1 MSLTAER
8 APASTARADLRDRFG
23 DAAAEAGS
31 AARAAPPS
39 DRKPRPARRKGRG
52 FSRLTQRILMVNMI
66 ALAILVGGLL
76 YLVRYQDRLLQQELD
91 ALSAQARL
99 YAWALAEGA
108 VDRTESNIP
117 FVAPDLAEA
126 MVSSLVQTPQTRVRL
141 FDRTGTLMVD
151 SHRIAG
157 HVGIIEVEKLPPK
170 GGIGNPIDVA
180 LDALQSG
187 LNGLSRPRTLPLFPE
202 QEQLEGFRNPVIQP
216 AMEGETF
223 RAVWSDGKNGLVLS
237 ISSPIQ
243 RFKEVLGVVTL
254 TTSGTRIDQAVAE
267 VRRDILNVFFV
278 ALGVTILMSFY
289 LASTITNPIRRLAE
303 GADRVRTGMN
313 RKENLP
319 DFSTRQDEIGDLSA
333 SLQDMTHSLWQRMDA
348 IERFAADVSHEIK
361 NPLTS
366 LRSAVETLGRVKDE
380 NAKAKLLAIIQDDV
394 GRLDRLITDI
404 SDASRVDAEMSRA
417 LEERVDLA
425 TVVRMLAETHNGSLD
440 EGDASAVR
448 VVPAIDESGGRLSV
462 RGKEGRI
469 VQVLENLIGNA
480 MSFSPKDGVVRLLAE
495 RRAEAGRNHIVLR
508 VEDEGPGIPDG
519 KAEKIFERFY
529 SERPAGEKFG
539 THSGL
544 GLSICRQIVE
554 GHGGTIR
561 AENRMG
567 ADGRVEGAR
576 FIVSLPA
583 A

>member
-8 APASTARADLRDRFG
+8 APVTAPRAVPRELREDSTIETTLPTDAIATKPQRAG
-23 DAAAEAGS
+23 GGKA
-31 AARAAPPS
+31 
-39 DRKPRPARRKGRG
+39 RG
-52 FSRLTQRILMVNMI
+52 FSRLTRRILMVNMI

-91 ALSAQARL
+91 AISAQARL

-126 MVSSLVQTPQTRVRL
+126 MVASLVQTPQTRVRL

-157 HVGIIEVEKLPPK
+157 HTGIIEIENLPPK
-170 GGIGNPIDVA
+170 GGIGNPIDAV
-180 LDALQSG
+180 LNALQSG

-202 QEQLEGFRNPVIQP
+202 QDQLEGFRNPVIQP
-216 AMEGETF
+216 AMEGDTY
-223 RAVWSDGKNGLVLS
+223 RAVWSDGRNGLVLS
-237 ISSPIQ
+237 ISAPIQ

-254 TTSGTRIDQAVAE
+254 TTSGARIDQAVAE

-289 LASTITNPIRRLAE
+289 LASTITNPIKRLAE

-319 DFSTRQDEIGDLSA
+319 DFTNREDEIGDLSA
-333 SLQDMTHSLWQRMDA
+333 SLQEMTHSLWQRMDA

-425 TVVRMLAETHNGSLD
+425 TVVSMLAETHNGSID
-440 EGDASAVR
+440 EDDRHAVR
-448 VVPAIDESGGRLSV
+448 VVPRIEGSASTLSV

-480 MSFSPKDGVVRLLAE
+480 MSFSPNGGSVRLSVA
-495 RRAEAGRNHIVLR
+495 RTPAAGRDRITIR
-508 VEDEGPGIPDG
+508 VEDDGPGIPPG
-519 KAEKIFERFY
+519 KEEKIFERFY

-554 GHGGTIR
+554 GHGGSIH
-561 AENRMG
+561 AENRIA
-567 ADGRVEGAR
+567 ADGRIEGAR
-576 FIVSLPA
+576 FMVALPA

>member
-8 APASTARADLRDRFG
+8 ETALTPPAS
-23 DAAAEAGS
+23 S
-31 AARAAPPS
+31 AARGESAAA
-39 DRKPRPARRKGRG
+39 DEAAARTRRRKERG
-52 FSRLTQRILMVNMI
+52 FSRLTRRILMVNMM

-126 MVSSLVQTPQTRVRL
+126 MVASLVQTPQTRVRL

-157 HVGIIEVEKLPPK
+157 HGGIIEVEDLRAPR
-170 GGIGNPIDVA
+170 GIHNPIEWLLA
-180 LDALQSG
+180 TLQDG

-202 QEQLEGFRNPVIQP
+202 QDQLEGFRNPVIQP
-216 AMEGETF
+216 AMEGDTA
-223 RAVWSDGKNGLVLS
+223 RAVWSDGKNGLILS
-237 ISSPIQ
+237 ISAPIQ

-254 TTSGTRIDQAVAE
+254 TTSGARIDQAVAE
-267 VRRDILNVFFV
+267 VRRDILNVFLV
-278 ALGVTILMSFY
+278 ALAVTILMSFY

-313 RKENLP
+313 RKEALP
-319 DFSTRQDEIGDLSA
+319 DFSTREDEIGDLSA
-333 SLQDMTHSLWQRMDA
+333 SLDEMTRSLWARMDA

-380 NAKAKLLAIIQDDV
+380 TAKAKLLAIIQDDV

-417 LEERVDLA
+417 MEERVDLA
-425 TVVRMLAETHNGSLD
+425 AVARMLADSHTGARD
-440 EGDASAVR
+440 EDDAAAPR
-448 VVPAIDESGGRLSV
+448 VVPLIESGASLTV

-480 MSFSPKDGVVRLLAE
+480 LSFSPPGGEVRLSIA
-495 RRAEAGRNHIVLR
+495 RRQENGRPLVR
-508 VEDEGPGIPDG
+508 VSVEDDGPGIPDG
-519 KAEKIFERFY
+519 KDEKIFERFY

-554 GHGGTIR
+554 GHGGSIR
-561 AENRMG
+561 AENRRG
-567 ADGRVEGAR
+567 ADGQVRGAR
-576 FIVSLPA
+576 FVVDLPA
-583 A
+583 LA

>member
-8 APASTARADLRDRFG
+8 APE
-23 DAAAEAGS
+23 AAAAPHPAAERRR
-31 AARAAPPS
+31 AARAA
-39 DRKPRPARRKGRG
+39 RAKGRG
-52 FSRLTQRILMVNMI
+52 FSSLTRRILIVNMI

-91 ALSAQARL
+91 ALTAQAKL
-99 YAWALAEGA
+99 YAWAFAEGA
-108 VDRTESNIP
+108 VDRTDSNIP

-126 MVSSLVQTPQTRVRL
+126 MVASLVETPQTRVRL

-157 HVGIIEVEKLPPK
+157 PGGIIEIEPLPPADRFV
-170 GGIGNPIDVA
+170 NPIDIA
-180 LDALQSG
+180 LKALQNG
-187 LNGLSRPRTLPLFPE
+187 LNGLTRPRALPLFPE

-216 AMEGETF
+216 AMEGELT
-223 RAVWSDGKNGLVLS
+223 RAVWSDGKDGLVLS
-237 ISSPIQ
+237 VSTPIQ

-254 TTSGTRIDQAVAE
+254 TTSGARIDQAVAE

-303 GADRVRTGMN
+303 GADRVRTGMH

-319 DFSTRQDEIGDLSA
+319 DFGNRQDEIGDLSI
-333 SLQDMTHSLWQRMDA
+333 SLQEMTHSLWQRMDA

-380 NAKAKLLAIIQDDV
+380 AARAKLLAVIHDDV
-394 GRLDRLITDI
+394 GRLDRLISDI

-417 LEERVDLA
+417 LEEQVDLA
-425 TVVRMLAETHNGSLD
+425 SVIAMLAESHNDALD
-440 EGDASAVR
+440 PEDAQAVR
-448 VVPAIDESGGRLSV
+448 VAPAIDQSLGPITV

-469 VQVLENLIGNA
+469 VQVLANLIGNA
-480 MSFSPKDGVVRLLAE
+480 LSFSPPGGTVRLAAE
-495 RRAEAGRNHIVLR
+495 RRSEGGGAQVVVRI
-508 VEDEGPGIPDG
+508 EDDGPGIAPG
-519 KAEKIFERFY
+519 KQEKIFERFY

-554 GHGGTIR
+554 GHGGRIR
-561 AENRMG
+561 AENRID
-567 ADGRVEGAR
+567 AQGRVAGAR
-576 FIVSLPA
+576 FIVTLPA

>member
-8 APASTARADLRDRFG
+8 TPVSTATTDFSRPTGETETESPASMETQRTARPV
-23 DAAAEAGS
+23 S
-31 AARAAPPS
+31 
-39 DRKPRPARRKGRG
+39 RKRGG
-52 FSRLTQRILMVNMI
+52 FSRLTQRILLVNMI

-126 MVSSLVQTPQTRVRL
+126 MVSSLVQTARTRVRL

-157 HVGIIEVEKLPPK
+157 HSGIIEIEPLPPK
-170 GGIGNPIDVA
+170 GGIGNP
-180 LDALQSG
+180 LDTVLNALQSG

-216 AMEGETF
+216 AMEGDTY

-254 TTSGTRIDQAVAE
+254 TTSGARIDQAVAE

-278 ALGVTILMSFY
+278 ALGVTILLSFY

-319 DFSTRQDEIGDLSA
+319 DFRNRQDEIGDLSA

-380 NAKAKLLAIIQDDV
+380 TAKAKLLAIIQDDV

-417 LEERVDLA
+417 LEERVDLS
-425 TVVRMLAETHNGSLD
+425 TVVAMLAETHNGSLD
-440 EGDASAVR
+440 DSDTASVR
-448 VVPAIDESGGRLSV
+448 VVPEIDNSAGRLSV

-480 MSFSPKDGVVRLLAE
+480 MSFSPSGGTVRLFAE
-495 RRAEAGRNHIVLR
+495 RRSAAGRGEIVLR
-508 VEDEGPGIPDG
+508 VEDDGPGIPPG
-519 KAEKIFERFY
+519 KEEKIFERFY
-529 SERPAGEKFG
+529 SERPEGEKFG

-561 AENRMG
+561 AETRRM
-567 ADGRVEGAR
+567 ADGRPQGAS
-576 FIVSLPA
+576 FTVTLPA